1 MRVCTSGKVSSC
13 NHTADQVLNYAGSSA
28 IKVKLNGLCKDKF
41 CKGQEK
47 VVEDKLDAARI
58 KSTVVLDK
66 EEANAEE
73 KTEIL
78 AAILAGLDFISGDI
92 DTEGEE
98 EEEEEAPAKENEKA
112 KEFIDNFDYK
122 TLDATDVDELK
133 KAAKEGDMKS
143 VKIATND
150 KLGRAKSLV
159 TMVKRKK
166 QAVESAFAKA
176 KDSVKMSLK
185 NPEKQAKLVTALTS
199 FTNGLSIFM
208 SVKKEDGSVDPLKAT
223 EGVLNVVSGISEL
236 LPAPASMVTGLI
248 SSVFNMFTG
257 GGGPSTEQVIMDEF
271 KKQKEFIEKEFEK
284 QRSFM
289 EKLWTKTELE
299 SFKIKALGIMDALES
314 RYEFIS
320 AYEDIG
326 SCLEDNVVAEITQ
339 RVEYFLDQSDV
350 YAVKHAFDIKCP
362 AELTKADALESQKA
376 CSFLIYTYLT
386 IEEKQHEILTIMLS
400 LLFNSEN
407 YEELTHGYLKVQ
419 AEKKETLRQWLSKT
433 FKVTDTY
440 CGLFFFHKD
449 VWGGDAKMQHV
460 KNIIFHYSP
469 EVKDME
475 KKCRVAGKLQP
486 EKSIS

>member
-28 IKVKLNGLCKDKF
+28 IKVKLNGLCKNKF
-41 CKGQEK
+41 CQGQEK
-47 VVEDKLDAARI
+47 VVGDKLDAARI
-58 KSTVVLDK
+58 KSTVVLSK

-73 KTEIL
+73 KVDIL
-78 AAILAGLDFISGDI
+78 AAVLAGLDFISGDI

-98 EEEEEAPAKENEKA
+98 EEEEAPAKENEKA
-112 KEFIDNFDYK
+112 KKFIDNFDYK
-122 TLDATDVDELK
+122 TLDATDVGELK
-133 KAAKEGDMKS
+133 KAVKEGDMKS

-185 NPEKQAKLVTALTS
+185 NPEKQAKLVTALSS

-208 SVKKEDGSVDPLKAT
+208 SVKKPDGSVDPLKAT

-248 SSVFNMFTG
+248 SSVFNLFTG
-257 GGGPSTEQVIMDEF
+257 GGGPSTEQVIKDEF

-284 QRSFM
+284 QRNFM

-299 SFKIKALGIMDALES
+299 SFKIKALGIMDSLES

-320 AYEDIG
+320 AYEDID

-339 RVEYFLDQSDV
+339 RVEYFLDQSDA
-350 YAVKHAFDIKCP
+350 YAVKHAFDTKCP
-362 AELTKADALESQKA
+362 AELTKVDALESQKA
-376 CSFLIYTYLT
+376 CSFLIDTYLT
-386 IEEKQHEILTIMLS
+386 IEEKQQEILTIMLS

-407 YEELTHGYLKVQ
+407 YEELTNGYLKVQ
-419 AEKKETLRQWLSKT
+419 AEKKKTLRQWLSKT
-433 FKVTDTY
+433 FKVPDTY
-440 CGLFFFHKD
+440 CGLFVFHKD
-449 VWGGDAKMQHV
+449 VWGSDERMKHV

-469 EVKDME
+469 EVKDMDNNCLLTS
-475 KKCRVAGKLQP
+475 KWQP
-486 EKSIS
+486 EKSI